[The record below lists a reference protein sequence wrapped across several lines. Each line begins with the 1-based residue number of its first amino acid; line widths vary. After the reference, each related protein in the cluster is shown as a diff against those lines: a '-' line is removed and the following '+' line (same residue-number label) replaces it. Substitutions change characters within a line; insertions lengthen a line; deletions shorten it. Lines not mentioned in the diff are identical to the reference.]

1 VIAALPSIP
10 AVPEPSLWLPAY
22 RALPSPRVRLICC
35 PYAGASATLF
45 HAWPSGLP
53 ADIEVRALQLPARQS
68 RLRERPLTRVA
79 PIVDGIVAALGTLS
93 PAPLALYGHSFG
105 SLIAFEVAR
114 RLSALGAPPIA
125 LVVAARRPPH
135 LPHARTN
142 LYALPEPELL
152 ATLNRSYGTP
162 WSILRDRDLMELA
175 LPPMRAD
182 MEAIETHVHV
192 DGEPLNLPVTVAR
205 GLRDPALSADEAA
218 KWSELV
224 RGGAPVR
231 EIDAGHFFMDTHRAW
246 VLALVAGAI
255 ADAIAN
261 ADARRKR

>member
-1 VIAALPSIP
+1 VVAALSSIP
-10 AVPEPSLWLPAY
+10 ALPEPSLWLPAY
-22 RALPSPRVRLICC
+22 RALPSPRVRLVCC

-53 ADIEVRALQLPARQS
+53 ADVEVRAVQLPARQS
-68 RLRERPLTRVA
+68 RLREPPLTRVA
-79 PIVDGIVAALGTLS
+79 PIVDRIVAALGALP

-105 SLIAFEVAR
+105 SLVAFELAR

-135 LPHARTN
+135 LPHVHTN

-152 ATLNRSYGTP
+152 AALHERYGTP
-162 WSILRDRDLMELA
+162 WSLLRDRDLMELA

-192 DGEPLNLPVTVAR
+192 DGDPLDLPVTVLRA
-205 GLRDPALSADEAA
+205 LRDAALPADEAA
-218 KWSELV
+218 EWSELV
-224 RGGAPVR
+224 RGGAPVH

-246 VLALVAGAI
+246 VLARV
-255 ADAIAN
+255 ADAIA
-261 ADARRKR
+261 DGEARRRR